1 MTKKNKNSFDENKTQ
16 KYQCTQCGST
26 DFIKE
31 EFNRLRCSHCKTLY
45 KINFDNRKAGKPSV
59 EIKKGANVT
68 FGKNAKVLIKGGML
82 IEDGAKV
89 EFLGELELIEK
100 GDRTAIGCIETGE
113 DKP

>member
-1 MTKKNKNSFDENKTQ
+1 MTEKKTE

-45 KINFDNRKAGKPSV
+45 RIKFDSRKENKPSV
-59 EIKKGANVT
+59 VIKKGADVS
-68 FGKNAKVLIKGGML
+68 FGKNAKVVIKGGML
-82 IEDGAKV
+82 IEEGANV

-100 GDRTAIGCIETGE
+100 GDSTEIASVTIGRKSSNKKG
-113 DKP
+113 

>member
-1 MTKKNKNSFDENKTQ
+1 MTEKKTE

-45 KINFDNRKAGKPSV
+45 KIKFDNRKSGNANV
-59 EIKKGANVT
+59 VIKKGADVV

-82 IEDGAKV
+82 IEEGAKV

-100 GDRTAIGCIETGE
+100 GDSTEIASITIGSKSSNKKG
-113 DKP
+113 

>member
-1 MTKKNKNSFDENKTQ
+1 MADEKTE

-45 KINFDNRKAGKPSV
+45 KINFDSRKEGKPNV
-59 EIKKGANVT
+59 VIKKGANVS
-68 FGKNAKVLIKGGML
+68 FGKNAKVSIKGGML

-100 GDRTAIGCIETGE
+100 GDKTLIKKNENKLNRNY
-113 DKP
+113 